1 MTEFMLDS
9 DIAVY
14 VMTRRYSSTD
24 ARFIAA
30 AGHLSIS
37 SIVYSELRYGAEKS
51 QRRDRSLEALAAFV
65 TQVQI
70 LPFGSDAA
78 HHYGE
83 IRAALERLGTPIGGN
98 DLLIAGHARAL
109 GVTLVTNNRREFD
122 RVPGLSVENWLA
134 NP

>member
-1 MTEFMLDS
+1 MTEYMLDS

-14 VMTRRYSSTD
+14 VMTRRYASSD
-24 ARFIAA
+24 QRFLEA
-30 AGHLSIS
+30 AGRMSIS
-37 SIVYSELRYGAEKS
+37 SIAYAELRFGAEKS

-65 TQVQI
+65 AQVEV
-70 LPFGSDAA
+70 LPFDPDAA

-83 IRAALERLGTPIGGN
+83 IRAVLERSGTPIGGN
-98 DLLIAGHARAL
+98 DLLIAAHARAL

>member
-14 VMTRRYSSTD
+14 VMTRRYSATD
-24 ARFIAA
+24 QRFIDA

-37 SIVYSELRYGAEKS
+37 AIAYSELRFGAEKS
-51 QRRDRSLEALAAFV
+51 QRRERSLEALAAFV
-65 TQVQI
+65 AHVHI
-70 LPFGSDAA
+70 LPFGPDAA

-83 IRAALERLGTPIGGN
+83 IRAALERSGTPIGGN
-98 DLLIAGHARAL
+98 DLLIAAHARSAGL
-109 GVTLVTNNRREFD
+109 TLVTNNRREFD

>member
-1 MTEFMLDS
+1 MTEYMLDS

-24 ARFIAA
+24 HRFIDA

-37 SIVYSELRYGAEKS
+37 SIAYSELRFGAEKS

-65 TQVQI
+65 GQVHI
-70 LPFGSDAA
+70 VPFGADAA

-83 IRAALERLGTPIGGN
+83 IRAALERAGTPIGGN
-98 DLLIAGHARAL
+98 DLLIAAHARAL
-109 GVTLVTNNRREFD
+109 GMTLVTNNRREFD
-122 RVPGLSVENWLA
+122 RVPGLSVENWLV

>member
-9 DIAVY
+9 DIAIY
-14 VMTRRYSSTD
+14 VMTRRFSATD
-24 ARFIAA
+24 QRFIDA

-37 SIVYSELRYGAEKS
+37 SIAYSELRFGAEKS
-51 QRRDRSLEALAAFV
+51 RSRDRSLNALAAFV
-65 TQVQI
+65 AQVHI
-70 LPFGSDAA
+70 LPFGPDAA

-98 DLLIAGHARAL
+98 DLLIAAHARAI
-109 GVTLVTNNRREFD
+109 GATLVTNNRREFD